1 MKKILSLV
9 LVLCLMVPFL
19 AFAELDEEELEIED
33 IVEEIDLDDVPEP
46 AASGDSGSIEMTD
59 EMADELLK
67 NLEAGDSK
75 TATIDSDSLYI
86 NPNLPED
93 VINILL
99 LGVDTREDT
108 LGEDDHTVKRA
119 DVQLILS
126 FNTTT
131 GDLKLTSIPR
141 DTLVTNPANGKLMP
155 ITNAYTFFDDK
166 GVFHENPQ
174 RSIAVV
180 NYNFEMNIQYF
191 FSINFYGVV
200 KIVEALGGVD
210 VDLTEAE
217 AYSINV
223 YLSTKNIKSGDK
235 KVSHGKA
242 ILKTYGK
249 EFGLPEPLK
258 VEAGV
263 QHLTGLQA
271 LIYARLRETIRK
283 KYPLGGDWQR
293 TVRTRHLLELLLR
306 KALQLKTG
314 DLLNLLIDSTQYMYT
329 NMTGA
334 EIYKLA
340 MAALDSGLMA
350 KSASG
355 EDSLFEQFRVPMEGT
370 WSYNNGDIFISRN
383 NGNFRKNV
391 EALHGF
397 IYGEGNYYPANP

>member
-1 MKKILSLV
+1 MKRILSLL
-9 LVLCLMVPFL
+9 LVLCLVFPVL
-19 AFAELDEEELEIED
+19 AFAELDEEELTGED
-33 IVEEIDLDDVPEP
+33 IFEEIDLDEVPEES
-46 AASGDSGSIEMTD
+46 SGDSGAIEMTA
-59 EMADELLK
+59 EMAEELQK
-67 NLEAGDSK
+67 DLEATDSK
-75 TATIDSDSLYI
+75 LADIDTSSLYI
-86 NPNLPED
+86 NPNLPD
-93 VINILL
+93 NVINILL

-108 LGEDDHTVKRA
+108 LGEGDHTVKRA

-126 FNTTT
+126 VNTET

-141 DTLVTNPANGKLMP
+141 DTLITNPANGKLMP
-155 ITNAYTFFDDK
+155 ITNAYTSFDDK
-166 GVFHENPQ
+166 GVFNENPQ

-249 EFGLPEPLK
+249 EFGLPDPLK

-271 LIYARLRETIRK
+271 LIYARLRETIKK

-306 KALQLKTG
+306 KALQLNA
-314 DLLNLLIDSTQYMYT
+314 DDMLNLLVDATQYMYT
-329 NMTGA
+329 NMSGA
-334 EIYKLA
+334 DIYKLA
-340 MAALDSGLMA
+340 MAVLQSGLMSKVSSDA
-350 KSASG
+350 
-355 EDSLFEQFRVPMEGT
+355 LFEQFRVPMEGT
-370 WSYNNGDIFISRN
+370 WSYNDGDIFISRK
-383 NGNFRKNV
+383 NGNFQKNI